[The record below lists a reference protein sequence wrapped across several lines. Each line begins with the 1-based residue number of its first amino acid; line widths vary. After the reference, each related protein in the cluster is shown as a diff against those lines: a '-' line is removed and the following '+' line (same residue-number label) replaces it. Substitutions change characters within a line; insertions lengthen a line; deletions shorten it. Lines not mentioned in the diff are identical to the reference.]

1 MSQIFFS
8 AWDPQT
14 PLGPLISPLE
24 LWVTDG
30 TAAGVRSKKNI
41 FAAPYDPNT
50 TDGGSDPDQLTAG
63 ALMFF
68 TANDGVHGREL
79 WASDGTTAG
88 TVMLRDIHPDQS
100 FIFSGPT
107 SLTAAN
113 GRLYFAVDDFVH
125 GYELWTSDGTPSGTV
140 MVTDIDGTQNGS
152 LGGAIGSMN
161 GIVTSSPGTPCTAT
175 SCGAATAPRPGPSW
189 SRTLCR
195 EPRMDRPRASRCR
208 TARCSSWRMILPA
221 ERSCGKPRAPRP
233 APSR

>member
-14 PLGPLISPLE
+14 PPGPLISPLE
-24 LWVTDG
+24 LWGTDG
-30 TAAGVRSKKNI
+30 TAAGVHFIKNI

-50 TDGGSDPDQLTAG
+50 ADGGSDPDQFTAG

-88 TVMLRDIHPDQS
+88 TVMLRDIQPDQS

-113 GRLYFAVDDFVH
+113 GRLYFAMDDAVH

-152 LGGAIGSMN
+152 LGGAIGSLN
-161 GIVTSSPGTPCTAT
+161 GIAYFTARDGVHGYELWRSDGTAAGTFMVKDTLP
-175 SCGAATAPRPGPSW
+175 GAADGSPFGFTVTFAGIE
-189 SRTLCR
+189 TFFF
-195 EPRMDRPRASRCR
+195 DR
-208 TARCSSWRMILPA
+208 
-221 ERSCGKPRAPRP
+221 
-233 APSR
+233 